1 VSPGVDAMIK
11 GVVYDCTMLVSR
23 YLQCILYEKGV
34 ACVGRL
40 LRKHTQ
46 EVKGVGWS
54 LEVKRC
60 LLG

>member
-23 YLQCILYEKGV
+23 CLQCILYEKGV

-40 LRKHTQ
+40 LRNE
-46 EVKGVGWS
+46 EVKGVGWR
-54 LEVKRC
+54 LRDARWADAGV
-60 LLG
+60 

>member
-1 VSPGVDAMIK
+1 
-11 GVVYDCTMLVSR
+11 MLVSR
-23 YLQCILYEKGV
+23 YLQCILYEKGA

-40 LRKHTQ
+40 LRKRTQ
-46 EVKGVGWS
+46 EGDEEVKGVGWS